1 MKVAVIV
8 DSVPSYRKG
17 FYEKLL
23 RHPDIEL
30 TVYCQSHIKGFN
42 LKLVHNELGN
52 SFVEV
57 PFYSMDRH
65 RCVWQRLPIK
75 KLWKDFEVYFFVG
88 NPRIVSTLFYATA
101 FRALGKSVVI
111 WGQAHTAGANSRT
124 ESLRLRW
131 WNLFKN
137 LLTYTDSEVE
147 YLRQRGFRQEN
158 IAGMNNGLDQD
169 AIEIAISRWPDQ
181 QLREWQS
188 AKGVSSHT
196 VVLSCARLE
205 EKNQFSLMIDALPLI
220 VKSCPDFLWCVIGV
234 GRESENLRKQA
245 ATASVEDHI
254 LWIGEVYDEYD
265 LAPWFLSSRVLV
277 HPGAIGLT
285 LMHAFGYGVPVVTHD
300 DFEFQMPE
308 IAAFEDGINGL
319 LFANNNVA
327 ELAATV
333 VALLNDRRLAT
344 RLGRSGLQAVQSK
357 YNTSAMAQRFVDVAR
372 IARDN

>member
-1 MKVAVIV
+1 
-8 DSVPSYRKG
+8 
-17 FYEKLL
+17 
-23 RHPDIEL
+23 
-30 TVYCQSHIKGFN
+30 
-42 LKLVHNELGN
+42 
-52 SFVEV
+52 
-57 PFYSMDRH
+57 
-65 RCVWQRLPIK
+65 
-75 KLWKDFEVYFFVG
+75 
-88 NPRIVSTLFYATA
+88 
-101 FRALGKSVVI
+101 
-111 WGQAHTAGANSRT
+111 
-124 ESLRLRW
+124 
-131 WNLFKN
+131 
-137 LLTYTDSEVE
+137 
-147 YLRQRGFRQEN
+147 
-158 IAGMNNGLDQD
+158 
-169 AIEIAISRWPDQ
+169 
-181 QLREWQS
+181 
-188 AKGVSSHT
+188 
-196 VVLSCARLE
+196 
-205 EKNQFSLMIDALPLI
+205 
-220 VKSCPDFLWCVIGV
+220 
-234 GRESENLRKQA
+234 LRKQA